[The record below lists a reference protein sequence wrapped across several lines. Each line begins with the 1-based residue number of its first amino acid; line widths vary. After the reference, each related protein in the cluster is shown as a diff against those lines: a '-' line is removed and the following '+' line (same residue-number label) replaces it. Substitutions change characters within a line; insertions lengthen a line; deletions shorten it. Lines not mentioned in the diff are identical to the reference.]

1 MEGIILLMNECENEN
16 ENENE
21 KIYKIKLYYYM
32 RVDIKRLYKKDIY
45 SSTKLK
51 PLVANMLSL
60 YGPTLLQF
68 MVEL

>member
-1 MEGIILLMNECENEN
+1 MNVKM
-16 ENENE
+16 

-32 RVDIKRLYKKDIY
+32 RVDIKRLQKKDIY

-60 YGPTLLQF
+60 SLWTYAATIYG
-68 MVEL
+68 